1 MDVKEL
7 LQELE
12 SLGSEQTRNTYR
24 RHGIGEN
31 QFGVS
36 YANLGK
42 LQRRIRRDHQ
52 LALSLWETGNHD
64 ARVLATM
71 VADPEKVND
80 KLLDSW
86 VHQLDNYPLTDALSV
101 FTSATPLAKKK
112 AVAWKK
118 SKVEWIGRAGW
129 IILARLAN
137 EDKEL
142 PDSYFEPFLDEIERG
157 IHSKKNRVREAMNT
171 ALIAIGI
178 RSPALRERAQ
188 AVAAAI
194 GKVEVEHGETNCKT
208 PDAAD
213 YIRKAVERRKKLGK
227 A

>member
-12 SLGSEQTRNTYR
+12 GLGTEQTRKTYR

-36 YANLGK
+36 YANFGK
-42 LQRRIRRDHQ
+42 IQRRIKRNHQ
-52 LALSLWETGNHD
+52 LALDLWETGNHD
-64 ARVLATM
+64 ARVMATM
-71 VADPEKVND
+71 IADPQQVNEKQ
-80 KLLDSW
+80 LETW
-86 VHQLDNYPLTDALSV
+86 VKQLENTPMTDA
-101 FTSATPLAKKK
+101 FSAFASLTPLARKK
-112 AVAWKK
+112 AEAWKK
-118 SKVEWIGRAGW
+118 SKNEWIGRAGW

-137 EDKEL
+137 EDTEL

-178 RSPALRERAQ
+178 RSLGLRGRAL

-194 GKVEVEHGETNCKT
+194 GKVEVDHGETNCKT
-208 PDAAD
+208 PDAAA
-213 YIRKAVERRKKLGK
+213 YIHRAVERRKK
-227 A
+227 